1 MAEQPIV
8 DVAAVIE
15 QQQRGPFITRLV
27 LVSWLIT
34 FCDGFD
40 MNVISYVARYLT
52 ADFHLSRVALGNLFS
67 IGIFGTMIGG
77 FFFGWLGDRIGRRPA
92 ILIAA
97 TGFALLTFAF
107 GFSRTYEQL
116 MAIRFL
122 NGIAI
127 GGLLPICW
135 ALNVEYVP
143 KRFRATVVTLV
154 MLGYTIGGAVGAPI
168 TIWLAP
174 RYGWGSIYFVAG
186 IATLLTAALLA
197 LTLPESA
204 RFLASKGRRP
214 DLIARYLNKLSP
226 DARIPADARFIV
238 GDEARPAGSKTGI
251 AALFER
257 DLAWITPLLWLA
269 YIASSMAIFFKANW
283 TPLVL
288 EILGYSASQAATFTS
303 VSAIGS
309 ALGGLLLMRF
319 TDTRGPISIAAMAL
333 LGVPIM
339 LYLGLGGLG
348 FWGFLIISFFAN
360 IIIGGVHVGM
370 HSISGIF
377 YPSAY
382 RANGTG
388 WATSIAK
395 IGSVAGPMIGGM
407 ILATSFP
414 VRYIYALLGISPF
427 VVAIALFL
435 MSRIHARA
443 AGRVPDAP
451 SNPVVAAEAA

>member
-8 DVAAVIE
+8 DVSQVIE
-15 QQQRGPFITRLV
+15 QQKRGGFVTRLV

-52 ADFHLSRVALGNLFS
+52 ADFALSRVALGNLFS

-77 FFFGWLGDRIGRRPA
+77 FFFGWLADRIGRRPA

-97 TGFALLTFAF
+97 VGFAILTFAF
-107 GFSRTYEQL
+107 GFARSYPQL
-116 MAIRFL
+116 MTIRFL

-174 RYGWGSIYFVAG
+174 RYGWGSVYIVAG
-186 IATLLTAALLA
+186 IFTLAIAALLIA
-197 LTLPESA
+197 TLPESA
-204 RFLASKGRRP
+204 RFLAAQGRKP
-214 DLIARYLNKLSP
+214 DLIARYLKKLVP
-226 DARIPADARFIV
+226 GVQIPANARFVV
-238 GDEARPAGSKTGI
+238 GDEARPAGAKTGI
-251 AALFER
+251 AALFEGN
-257 DLAWITPLLWLA
+257 LAWITPLLWLA

-288 EILGYSASQAATFTS
+288 EILGYSAWQAATFSS
-303 VSAIGS
+303 VSQVGS
-309 ALGGLLLMRF
+309 ALGGLVLMRF
-319 TDTRGPISIAAMAL
+319 TDTRGPISIAMMAV
-333 LGVPIM
+333 LGVPIL

-395 IGSVAGPMIGGM
+395 IGSVAGPLIGGL

-414 VRYIYALLGISPF
+414 VRHIYALLAVSPF
-427 VVAIALFL
+427 VVAVMLFL
-435 MSRIHARA
+435 MSRVHARA
-443 AGRVPDAP
+443 AGRAADV
-451 SNPVVAAEAA
+451 PVVAPEAV

>member
-8 DVAAVIE
+8 DVAQVIE
-15 QQQRGPFITRLV
+15 QQQRGPFVTRLV

-52 ADFHLSRVALGNLFS
+52 GEFELSRVALGNLFS

-97 TGFALLTFAF
+97 TGFAFLTFAF
-107 GFSRTYEQL
+107 GFARSYQQL

-154 MLGYTIGGAVGAPI
+154 MLGYTIGGAVGAPM

-174 RYGWGSIYFVAG
+174 RYGWGSVYIVAG
-186 IATLLTAALLA
+186 VFTLLTAILLA
-197 LTLPESA
+197 AVLPESA

-214 DLIARYLNKLSP
+214 DLIARYLGKLVP
-226 DARIPADARFIV
+226 GLHIPANARFVV
-238 GDEARPAGSKTGI
+238 GDEARPAGAKTGV
-251 AALFER
+251 AALFEGN
-257 DLAWITPLLWLA
+257 LAWITPLLWLA

-319 TDTRGPISIAAMAL
+319 TDTRGPVSIAWMAL
-333 LGVPIM
+333 LGVPAL

-348 FWGFLIISFFAN
+348 FWGFLIVSFFAN
-360 IIIGGVHVGM
+360 IIVGGVHVGM

-395 IGSVAGPMIGGM
+395 IGSVAGPIIGGL

-414 VRYIYALLGISPF
+414 VRYIYALLAVSPF
-427 VVAIALFL
+427 VVAVMLFA
-435 MSRIHARA
+435 MSRVHARRA
-443 AGRVPDAP
+443 PDLPAT
-451 SNPVVAAEAA
+451 PVGTPEA

>member
-8 DVAAVIE
+8 DVSQVIE
-15 QQQRGPFITRLV
+15 QQQRGPFVIRLV

-52 ADFHLSRVALGNLFS
+52 AEFELSRVALGNLFS
-67 IGIFGTMIGG
+67 IGLFGTMIGG
-77 FFFGWLGDRIGRRPA
+77 FLFGYLGDRIGRRPA

-97 TGFALLTFAF
+97 VGFAILTFAF
-107 GFSRTYEQL
+107 GFARSYEQL
-116 MAIRFL
+116 MTIRFL

-174 RYGWGSIYFVAG
+174 RYGWGSVYFVAG
-186 IATLLTAALLA
+186 IATLATAVLLA
-197 LTLPESA
+197 ATLPESA

-214 DLIARYLNKLSP
+214 DLIARYLKKLVP
-226 DARIPADARFIV
+226 GLEIPANARFVV

-251 AALFER
+251 SALFER

-288 EILGYSASQAATFTS
+288 EILGYSASEAATFTS
-303 VSAIGS
+303 ISAIGS

-319 TDTRGPISIAAMAL
+319 TDTRGPISIAAMAMF
-333 LGVPIM
+333 GVPLL
-339 LYLGLGGLG
+339 LYVGLGDLG
-348 FWGFLIISFFAN
+348 FWGFLIVNFVVN

-395 IGSVAGPMIGGM
+395 IGSIAGPMIGGL

-414 VRYIYALLGISPF
+414 VRYIYALLAVSPF
-427 VVAIALFL
+427 VVAVMLFL

-443 AGRVPDAP
+443 ARRPAELSATP
-451 SNPVVAAEAA
+451 LAAAETA

>member
-1 MAEQPIV
+1 MADQPVV
-8 DVAAVIE
+8 DVSEVIE
-15 QQQRGPFITRLV
+15 RQKRGPFVTRLI

-52 ADFHLSRVALGNLFS
+52 ADFQLSRVALGNLFS

-77 FFFGWLGDRIGRRPA
+77 FLFGYLGDRVGRRPT

-97 TGFALLTFAF
+97 TSFAILTFAF
-107 GFSRTYEQL
+107 GFARSYEAL
-116 MAIRFL
+116 MAIRLL

-168 TIWLAP
+168 TMWLAP
-174 RYGWGSIYFVAG
+174 RYGWGMVYIAAG
-186 IATLLTAALLA
+186 IFTLATAGLLA
-197 LTLPESA
+197 ATLPESA

-214 DLIARYLNKLSP
+214 DLVARYLKRLVP
-226 DARIPADARFIV
+226 DVVIPANARFVV
-238 GDEARPAGSKTGI
+238 GDEARPAGARTGVS
-251 AALFER
+251 ALFER
-257 DLAWITPLLWLA
+257 ELIWVTPLLWTA

-288 EILGYSASQAATFTS
+288 EILGYTASQAATFS
-303 VSAIGS
+303 SISAVGS

-319 TDTRGPISIAAMAL
+319 TDTRGPVAIAAMAL
-333 LGVPIM
+333 LGVPLL
-339 LYLGLGGLG
+339 LYVGLGALG
-348 FWGFLIISFFAN
+348 FWGFLIVNFFVN
-360 IIIGGVHVGM
+360 IVMGGVHVGM
-370 HSISGIF
+370 HSISGLF
-377 YPSAY
+377 YPSTV

-395 IGSVAGPMIGGM
+395 IGSVAGPMIGGL
-407 ILATSFP
+407 ILATAFP
-414 VRYIYALLGISPF
+414 VRHIYALLAVSPL
-427 VVAIALFL
+427 VVAIAIFA
-435 MSRIHARA
+435 MSRIRARPTDA
-443 AGRVPDAP
+443 IPQPGKIPAGAP
-451 SNPVVAAEAA
+451 ETA

>member
-1 MAEQPIV
+1 MADQPIV
-8 DVAAVIE
+8 DVAEVIE
-15 QQQRGPFITRLV
+15 QQRRGPFVTRLI

-52 ADFHLSRVALGNLFS
+52 SDFGLSRIALGNLFS
-67 IGIFGTMIGG
+67 VGIFGTMIGG
-77 FFFGWLGDRIGRRPA
+77 FFFGYLGDRIGRRPA

-97 TGFALLTFAF
+97 TAFAFLTFAF
-107 GFSRTYEQL
+107 GFARNYQEL
-116 MAIRFL
+116 MAIRFA

-174 RYGWGSIYFVAG
+174 RYGWGSVYVVAG
-186 IATLLTAALLA
+186 IATLFTAGLLA
-197 LTLPESA
+197 AVLPESA

-214 DLIARYLNKLSP
+214 DLIARYLGKLAP
-226 DARIPADARFIV
+226 QLHIPADARFVV
-238 GDEARPAGSKTGI
+238 GDEARPAGAKTGI
-251 AALFER
+251 AALFEGN
-257 DLAWITPLLWLA
+257 LLWITPLLWLA

-283 TPLVL
+283 SPLVL

-319 TDTRGPISIAAMAL
+319 TDTRGPVSIAWLAL
-333 LGVPIM
+333 IGVPM
-339 LYLGLGGLG
+339 LLYLGLGGLG
-348 FWGFLIISFFAN
+348 FWGFLIVSFFAN
-360 IIIGGVHVGM
+360 IVVGGVHVGM
-370 HSISGIF
+370 HSISGLF

-395 IGSVAGPMIGGM
+395 IGSVAGPLIGGF

-414 VRYIYALLGISPF
+414 VRYIYALLAVSPAL
-427 VVAIALFL
+427 VAAMLFL
-435 MSRIHARA
+435 MSWLRVRSAARA
-443 AGRVPDAP
+443 A
-451 SNPVVAAEAA
+451 PVVLPETA